1 MNKYFV
7 TSDVHSFYNELTHAL
22 NEKGFDKDNPEHKLI
37 ICGDI
42 FDRGDHSKELYKF
55 LKSLGD
61 RFIFIRGNHEDLL
74 KNCMEEI
81 STGKY
86 ISNYHFSNKTV
97 ETICQFAGV
106 NPYDLILRNINVT
119 NKVCAIM
126 QPILE
131 WIDNK
136 SVDYYELGDYIFVH
150 GWVPTINPNL
160 SIFGK
165 EPLRLAP
172 REWWDNQEDYS
183 CKDIWRDAR
192 WTNGMQAWK
201 DGCVIPN
208 KTIVCGHWHCS
219 WGWSHIKQER
229 KEFPNKGGDPQN
241 PVWKKSFEPFAENGI
256 IALDSCVAYSG
267 FLNCIVIEGE

>member
-7 TSDVHSFYNELTHAL
+7 TSDVHSFYNELTYAL
-22 NEKGFDKDNPEHKLI
+22 NEKGFDKNNPKHKLI

-42 FDRGDHSKELYKF
+42 FDRGNHSKDLYKF

-74 KNCMEEI
+74 KSCMEEI

-86 ISNYHFSNKTV
+86 ISNYHFGNKTV
-97 ETICQFAGV
+97 ETICQFVGL
-106 NPYDLILRNINVT
+106 NPYDLMPYNINAV

-150 GWVPTINPNL
+150 GWFPPAL
-160 SIFGK
+160 LEK
-165 EPLRLAP
+165 
-172 REWWDNQEDYS
+172 REEWDLEENQFLW
-183 CKDIWRDAR
+183 KDAR
-192 WTNGMQAWK
+192 WLNGMDEWQK
-201 DGCVIPN
+201 GCKLED
-208 KTIVCGHWHCS
+208 KTVVCGHWHCS

-229 KEFPNKGGDPQN
+229 KEFPNKGGDSQN
-241 PVWKKSFEPFAENGI
+241 PVWKKSFEPFVENGI

-267 FLNCIVIEGE
+267 FLNCIVIEEK